1 MGDHTM
7 RNGAEVLADNL
18 SQCADAI
25 HERVVKAIKAYEGRD
40 VPASEQAALRT
51 LWDQEL
57 VLRQRANGL
66 YAEVAAEA
74 IATLGEHRDQ
84 LGRVTGKALEKIKTI
99 TKVGD
104 AVGEVAAGL
113 VAECQDALLDQPH
126 DVLAAI
132 PEVEDVVDV
141 AHVDLVAELRRQP
154 VADLFERQAEPGRR
168 RAVAAHDDADA

>member
-1 MGDHTM
+1 MSEHTT

-40 VPASEQAALRT
+40 VPAAEQAALRT

-66 YAEVAAEA
+66 YADVAADA

-104 AVGEVAAGL
+104 AVGLVAALATLAG
-113 VAECQDALLDQPH
+113 AAALGQPAPIIAA
-126 DVLAAI
+126 LAK
-132 PEVEDVVDV
+132 
-141 AHVDLVAELRRQP
+141 LRTQ
-154 VADLFERQAEPGRR
+154 VTAM
-168 RAVAAHDDADA
+168 AA

>member
-84 LGRVTGKALEKIKTI
+84 LARVTGKALEKIRTI

-104 AVGEVAAGL
+104 AVGLVAALATLAG
-113 VAECQDALLDQPH
+113 AAALGQPAPIIAA
-126 DVLAAI
+126 LAK
-132 PEVEDVVDV
+132 
-141 AHVDLVAELRRQP
+141 LRTQ
-154 VADLFERQAEPGRR
+154 VTAM
-168 RAVAAHDDADA
+168 AA